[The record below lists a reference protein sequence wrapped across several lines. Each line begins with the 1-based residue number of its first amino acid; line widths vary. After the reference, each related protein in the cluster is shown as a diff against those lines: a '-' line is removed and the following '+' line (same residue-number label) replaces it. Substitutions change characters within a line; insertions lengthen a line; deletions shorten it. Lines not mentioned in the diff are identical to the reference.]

1 MCYTRLKN
9 IRKQQLGHLMKYIV
23 FVFVLIFAPLV
34 FGQELNYSPVSELEN
49 GVAKVEKQPNLEKKV
64 PDSPKVVPTTPVIQ
78 PKNACAANKT
88 KYLESASRK
97 LYRAIS
103 GKGYKIKKI
112 GLKSLSVG
120 DHRFEIVPQKDG
132 KVLGLLSKS
141 HSHGYV
147 AINTT
152 RGHIITKMK
161 WKNCRP
167 VSTTIVSPKV
177 SVPSV
182 DMEPFKYWG
191 LRVLWTLPNRLGK
204 TKNIKDSLT
213 KIIKAD

>member
-1 MCYTRLKN
+1 
-9 IRKQQLGHLMKYIV
+9 MKYIV
-23 FVFVLIFAPLV
+23 FVFVLFFAPLA
-34 FGQELNYSPVSELEN
+34 FAQEGEELNYSPMSELDN
-49 GVAKVEKQPNLEKKV
+49 GVAKVEKKVIPENMVEEK
-64 PDSPKVVPTTPVIQ
+64 PKVKQLGLATKAQNP
-78 PKNACAANKT
+78 CSANKI

-112 GLKSLSVG
+112 GLKTLKI
-120 DHRFEIVPQKDG
+120 DDRRFTVYSQREG
-132 KVLGLLSKS
+132 KVLGLLSPS
-141 HSHGYV
+141 HPYGYV

-167 VSTTIVSPKV
+167 VATSIVSPRV
-177 SVPSV
+177 SVPKV

-191 LRVLWTLPNRLGK
+191 LRVLWTLPRNLGK
-204 TKNIKDSLT
+204 SKNIKESLT